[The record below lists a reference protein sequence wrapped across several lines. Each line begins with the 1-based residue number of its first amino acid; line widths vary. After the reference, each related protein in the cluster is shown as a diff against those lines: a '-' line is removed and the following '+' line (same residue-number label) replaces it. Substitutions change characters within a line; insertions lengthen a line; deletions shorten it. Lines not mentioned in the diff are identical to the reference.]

1 MVTLQN
7 GWKLRARQEEAHDKI
22 ISAFKNGN
30 KEFLLAANCR
40 FGKTLVSMSA
50 LNDYTTGDQL
60 ILIVSTMSVKNEWK
74 KNAAP
79 VGYDISLLD
88 MEINEIDFDSLPLSG
103 RHVIY
108 CSTQKLGNESDKSE
122 DLIKWFNRHEGL
134 KAIVY
139 DECHLGSGT
148 DRTRGVLERLDYTNQ
163 LYLSGTPYR
172 KHLKSMFGMDTV
184 DGEEKIYMYSI
195 MDERADYKSGLIT
208 DYTPVQLEMHVLNYM
223 NPEVVAA
230 SEEDKNIGRNFGG
243 VEYGVSSAYFKKIFS
258 EATYKTYAVEFLN
271 KVLDFAKEKNIKT
284 FLFFVPLKKVGN
296 DIVTKFEKAFK
307 DRIEFRN
314 LCGDYTSDDTTEAED
329 EAMLDSEAA
338 KLSAF
343 YKSAD
348 DGRIKIGI
356 TCNKCGTGTT
366 LEGLDAVAFL
376 KDTTQAIPFIQKS
389 QRVRTPEEGKT
400 IGYCLCFNQWQGL
413 KAFCDYARAANKK
426 EDKSE
431 KDAVKDAIE
440 NGAVKLV
447 LNLEEV
453 KDYSEIID
461 ILNVYKPGQYPLF
474 DEFDFDAWPDETFA
488 FLNSVEMLKA
498 RLAKE
503 HPELRNDPDF
513 EGASTLDTLKKAL
526 KNNGLDKEAD
536 EIYVPTYEEMRE
548 MLEDRYV
555 GVIREFFN
563 YGYDADQIKNVSG
576 YDETD
581 LEIITTTFGTED
593 VWKFIIKTYPRYVT
607 MVLNYLSKKD

>member
-1 MVTLQN
+1 MITLAN
-7 GWKLRARQEEAHDKI
+7 GWKLRTRQEEVHDKI
-22 ISAFKNGN
+22 IAAFNAGH
-30 KEFLLAANCR
+30 KEFLFAANCR
-40 FGKTLVSMSA
+40 FGKTLTTLSA
-50 LNDYTTGDQL
+50 LNDYAPADQL

-74 KNAAP
+74 KNAVP
-79 VGYDISLLD
+79 VGYDVSLLD
-88 MEINEIDFDSLPLSG
+88 KEVNDINFDSLPLSG

-122 DLIKWFNRHEGL
+122 DLIKWFNRHVGF
-134 KAIVY
+134 KTIIY

-148 DRTRGVLERLDYTNQ
+148 DRTKSILERLDYTNQ

-184 DGEEKIYMYSI
+184 EGKEKIYMYSI
-195 MDERADYKSGLIT
+195 MDERDDYKNGIIT
-208 DYTPVQLEMHVLNYM
+208 DYTPVQLEMHVLDYAKDIDTL
-223 NPEVVAA
+223 VDGD
-230 SEEDKNIGRNFGG
+230 DKDA
-243 VEYGVSSAYFKKIFS
+243 VKYGVSSAYFKKIFS
-258 EATYKTYAVEFLN
+258 DANYKSYAEEFLN
-271 KVLDFAKEKNIKT
+271 KILDFAADKNIKT

-296 DIVTKFEKAFK
+296 DIVKNFEKKFK
-307 DRIEFRN
+307 DKIEFRN
-314 LCGDYTSDDTTEAED
+314 LCGDYISDDTTEDED
-329 EAMLDSEAA
+329 EANLTVEAE

-343 YKSAD
+343 YKSTF

-356 TCNKCGTGTT
+356 TCNKCGTGIT

-389 QRVRTPEEGKT
+389 QRVRTPEDGKT

-413 KAFCDYARAANKK
+413 KAFCDYARATSKK
-426 EDKSE
+426 DDSSE

-498 RLAKE
+498 KLAKE
-503 HPELRNDPDF
+503 HPELRNDSDF

-526 KNNGLDKEAD
+526 KNNGLDEDAD
-536 EIYVPTYEEMRE
+536 DIYVPTYEEMRE

-563 YGYDADQIKNVSG
+563 YGYNADQIKNVSG

>member
-1 MVTLQN
+1 MSIKLSN
-7 GWKLRARQEEAHDKI
+7 GWTLRKRQEEAHDKI
-22 ISAFKNGN
+22 ISAFNAGN

-40 FGKTLVSMSA
+40 FGKTLVTLSA
-50 LNDYTTGDQL
+50 LNDYAKDDQL
-60 ILIVSTMSVKNEWK
+60 ILIISTMSVKNEWK
-74 KNAAP
+74 KNAAR
-79 VGYDISLLD
+79 VGYDTSLLD
-88 MEINEIDFDSLPLSG
+88 MEINNIDFDSLPLSG

-108 CSTQKLGNESDKSE
+108 CSTQKLGNESEKSE
-122 DLIKWFNRHEGL
+122 DLIKWFNRHSGL
-134 KAIVY
+134 KTIVY

-148 DRTRGVLERLDYTNQ
+148 ERTKGVLERLDFTNQ

-172 KHLKSMFGMDTV
+172 KHLKSMFGMDTIE
-184 DGEEKIYMYSI
+184 GEEKIYMYSI
-195 MDERADYKSGLIT
+195 MDERADYKNGLIT
-208 DYTPVQLEMHVLNYM
+208 DYTPVQLEMHVLDYM
-223 NPEVVAA
+223 NPDVVAA

-258 EATYKTYAVEFLN
+258 EAAYKTYAVEFLN
-271 KVLDFAKEKNIKT
+271 KILDFAADKKIKT

-296 DIVTKFEKAFK
+296 DIIKNFEKKFK

-314 LCGDYTSDDTTEAED
+314 LCGDYVSDDTTEADD
-329 EAMLDSEAA
+329 EAKLESEAA

-400 IGYCLCFNQWQGL
+400 VGYCLCFNQWQGL
-413 KAFCDYARAANKK
+413 KAFCDYSRAVNK
-426 EDKSE
+426 DTNKSE

-461 ILNVYKPGQYPLF
+461 ILNIYRPGQYPLF
-474 DEFDFDAWPDETFA
+474 DEFDFDIWPEDTFT
-488 FLNSVEMLKA
+488 FLNTLNMVKA
-498 RLAKE
+498 KLLKE
-503 HPELRNDPDF
+503 HPELRNDPSV
-513 EGASTLDTLKKAL
+513 AKSSTADELKKAL
-526 KNNGLDKEAD
+526 RANGLEKEAN
-536 EIYVPTYEEMRE
+536 EIYVPTAEEMRQ
-548 MLEDRYV
+548 MLEDNYV
-555 GVIREFFN
+555 AVIRMFFN
-563 YGYDADQIKNVSG
+563 FGKTQSDIADSSSYDS
-576 YDETD
+576 TTWS
-581 LEIITTTFGTED
+581 IINTFFGTKE
-593 VWKFIIKTYPRYVT
+593 VWEYILKTYPRYIN
-607 MVLNYLSKKD
+607 MIYNYLSLK